1 MSPKQ
6 AHWQDFLAEFDFC
19 INHKSGALNTMS
31 GVLSRMP
38 HACTISVISHS
49 SFLQDIQTTQQH
61 DPYTQQLIS
70 DMEMQR
76 AAHGLLRMQ
85 QGLLMVHG
93 KWFVPNIKEIKA
105 LILQEAHDCKMAGH
119 GGIHAGF
126 CLYSF
131 CL

>member
-38 HACTISVISHS
+38 HACTISVLSDS
-49 SFLQDIQTTQQH
+49 SLLQDIRTTQQR

-85 QGLLMVHG
+85 QGLLMVHD
-93 KWFVPNIKEIKA
+93 KWFY
-105 LILQEAHDCKMAGH
+105 LI
-119 GGIHAGF
+119 
-126 CLYSF
+126 
-131 CL
+131 

>member
-6 AHWQDFLAEFDFC
+6 ARWQDFLAEFDFC
-19 INHKSGALNTMS
+19 INHKSGALNTMPD
-31 GVLSRMP
+31 VLSRMP
-38 HACTISVISHS
+38 HACTISVISDS
-49 SFLQDIQTTQQH
+49 SLLQDIRTAQQH

-70 DMEMQR
+70 DMEMQF
-76 AAHGLLRMQ
+76 AAHGSLRMQ

-119 GGIHAGF
+119 GGIHRT
-126 CLYSF
+126 LTNI
-131 CL
+131 

>member
-1 MSPKQ
+1 
-6 AHWQDFLAEFDFC
+6 
-19 INHKSGALNTMS
+19 MS

-93 KWFVPNIKEIKA
+93 QWFVPNVS
-105 LILQEAHDCKMAGH
+105 QEYAK
-119 GGIHAGF
+119 
-126 CLYSF
+126 S
-131 CL
+131 